1 MKKICKYL
9 IISFAVTYLFWGID
23 IILSCLGLYEHP
35 GYNFGI
41 VFYIIAACS
50 PAIAVFIIWQRDSE
64 KKGIRYFVKT
74 IIRLSDP
81 VIELSLLI
89 IFLAIRFGIPFLFG
103 DVIITGR
110 WWQVVLFIPVM
121 FLFGGFEEIGWRGYL
136 QPILENK
143 YGFIVSTLI
152 NCSIWIL
159 WHIPLCFIKGTYQY
173 SGNYLWFAFSLVG
186 SAFSLA
192 ALHKVKGNIIPCI
205 LFHAG
210 GNAVLSYGLSINEG
224 IGTTVSYGI
233 QILLAILVSYLCN
246 RERKIHSPNKTVA
259 SESTI

>member
-74 IIRLSDP
+74 IIRLSNP

-89 IFLAIRFGIPFLFG
+89 IFLQRKENTFSEQNRCVRKYNL
-103 DVIITGR
+103 II
-110 WWQVVLFIPVM
+110 FD
-121 FLFGGFEEIGWRGYL
+121 
-136 QPILENK
+136 
-143 YGFIVSTLI
+143 
-152 NCSIWIL
+152 
-159 WHIPLCFIKGTYQY
+159 
-173 SGNYLWFAFSLVG
+173 
-186 SAFSLA
+186 
-192 ALHKVKGNIIPCI
+192 
-205 LFHAG
+205 
-210 GNAVLSYGLSINEG
+210 
-224 IGTTVSYGI
+224 
-233 QILLAILVSYLCN
+233 
-246 RERKIHSPNKTVA
+246 
-259 SESTI
+259 